1 MLFQINA
8 DIKMSLI
15 LSDTKITKKLIKY
28 LKGRDFM
35 ADLASD
41 ENTLS
46 ERMRGIRNWRLLED

>member
-1 MLFQINA
+1 
-8 DIKMSLI
+8 MSLI

-28 LKGRDFM
+28 LKGRDLM